1 MYITNQDRDATYR
14 IRKVYYKP
22 VFYKD
27 ILFGWNIY
35 GKGLFRRHL
44 LGTRDTEEEAKQIV
58 SEIRLLMKKKH
69 QHYAMPELV
78 SDELE
83 EILGEID
90 LC

>member
-35 GKGLFRRHL
+35 GKGLFRRFL

-58 SEIRLLMKKKH
+58 SEIRRLMKKGK

-83 EILGEID
+83 EILWGID

>member
-1 MYITNQDRDATYR
+1 MLITNQDRDATYSVK
-14 IRKVYYKP
+14 KVYYKP
-22 VFYKD
+22 VFYKGV
-27 ILFGWNIY
+27 LFGWNIY

-44 LGTRDTEEEAKQIV
+44 LGTRDTEEEANQIV
-58 SEIRLLMKKKH
+58 AEIRRLMKKGK

-83 EILGEID
+83 EILGGID

>member
-27 ILFGWNIY
+27 ILIGWNIY
-35 GKGLFRRHL
+35 GKGLFRRFL

-58 SEIRLLMKKKH
+58 SEIRRLMKKGK

-83 EILGEID
+83 EILWGID

>member
-14 IRKVYYKP
+14 IHKVYYKP

-58 SEIRLLMKKKH
+58 SEIRRLMKKGK

-83 EILGEID
+83 EILGGD
-90 LC
+90 